1 MTTRKI
7 LATTIAEGRP
17 CILVLGQ
24 ESWTA
29 GGRPDPVLNL
39 FLEHLSRTR
48 SAVPTWRDVLSL
60 PISPED
66 LVWLTERFERN
77 VVDESLEMALDLPW
91 SAVFTS
97 SIDPQTTR
105 RLASRGRQPEPILA
119 ADHHPAV
126 PRSTVRPPVYFLY
139 GRSSDQH
146 ESARTPRSNA
156 EVKRRNAKH
165 VAPLL
170 SRLEDTATVLG
181 VIVIDGYHPERDWLG
196 LDELFGSIPVNQG
209 LKVLWFGIERVPD
222 HELVKELERGGSLFW
237 EARRL
242 GAVVAE
248 MEAHGELLTA
258 PRQFT
263 SGRGIVSLGGDRI
276 LEVPPTLRLRV
287 EASAAI
293 VDDDWMDPP
302 TPLVPNANAEAFQRF
317 HGDPGGPRGL
327 IEGILRG
334 FTIERPF
341 ERKLRDRVDAQ
352 LARRN
357 ELDRVVLLHGQ
368 SGTGKTLA
376 CARLVMS
383 LRRGRMLPVLFAFG
397 HVPPVTDVDDFG
409 LLAEKS
415 GASATVVVCDA
426 NAGPGPYI
434 KLAEGLASRGRRML
448 IVGTSYRLEDA
459 TRLPVDLIEA
469 HSEADDNERTEVV
482 ELVKKNVDGAEVALK
497 VLREEDGAS
506 VFALLY
512 RVLAYGRERLVSGV
526 SGEARSNED
535 VVRLRS
541 RVRLPRVA
549 TQLAQALVTAGLH
562 PGGLLVFEDEVGDV
576 FGRDAP
582 GRLID
587 LVMAVGRLGLFVPLS
602 LVMRTLRAQVADLA
616 FSEIASLFHEIDL
629 FRWKYDDEGSE
640 LLIGPRL
647 QLEAELIAKR
657 RLGGWRAM
665 VQCILDLIENVRP
678 FAVDGGVERDFLF
691 EVLKKMDRRGPRGDE
706 LAGGY
711 LSIAEGLTR
720 LRKTHGLDDVSLILK
735 ESGFRRDYLYVHMN
749 DEVLTGLERDRILN
763 DARAIVD
770 DTIRRIEA
778 GETRSSPRARRDL
791 FVERAALYGYLAVGH
806 ATRGAKPDEVW
817 ADYQAARAASRKA
830 ISLAPN
836 YYPYDVGLW
845 TTADLLSTRTTT
857 RLSAAQEA
865 ELRADL
871 YVLLDRL
878 SVDDVTSDQT
888 EQYLRRR
895 DQVGKLLGDEAL
907 SVEARAAIKNMN
919 PALAAY
925 LEAREIAAP
934 VFVKRGEA
942 PSVHARTSAA
952 KALIVL
958 RKEREITRQDARCLS
973 LQLELEWTSATGER
987 LLRGERRP
995 VPASP
1000 STRDELFS
1008 LVTELKAQNGDVLDF
1023 RLRFLHAVLLWVR
1036 GDVRAAELEWRALGR
1051 ETDLVVR
1058 GRAHRRLFLASEDG
1072 RPRSFR
1078 GRLTRQKPNG
1088 NWVVEVD
1095 SLRGSVDLL
1104 ASDFRGTQFVA
1115 GHAPPEFTIAF
1126 NYLGPIADPL
1136 ERYRGRS

>member
-1 MTTRKI
+1 MTAPEI
-7 LATTIAEGRP
+7 LAATIAEGLP
-17 CILVLGQ
+17 CVLVLGQ
-24 ESWTA
+24 DAWTA
-29 GGRPDPVLNL
+29 GGRPDPVLDL

-48 SAVPTWRDVLSL
+48 PAVTTWRDVLSA
-60 PISPED
+60 PITSED
-66 LVWLTERFERN
+66 LAWLTERFERN

-97 SIDPQTTR
+97 SIDPQPTR

-146 ESARTPRSNA
+146 ESARPPRSNA
-156 EVKRRNAKH
+156 ELKRRNARH

-181 VIVIDGYHPERDWLG
+181 TIVIEGYHPEHDWLG
-196 LDELFGSIPVNQG
+196 LDELFGSISVGQG
-209 LKVLWFGIERVPD
+209 LKVLWFGIERLPE
-222 HELVKELERGGSLFW
+222 HELVKELERGGTLFR

-248 MEAHGELLTA
+248 MEAHGELSAA
-258 PRQFT
+258 PRQFR
-263 SGRGIVSLGGDRI
+263 SGREIISLGGDKI
-276 LEVPPTLRLRV
+276 LDIPPTLRLRV

-302 TPLVPNANAEAFQRF
+302 PPLVPHANAEAFQRF
-317 HGDPGGPRGL
+317 HGDPGGPRAL
-327 IEGILRG
+327 VEGILRG
-334 FTIERPF
+334 FAIERPF
-341 ERKLRDRVDAQ
+341 ERRLRDRVEAQ

-376 CARLVMS
+376 CARLVTS
-383 LRRGRMLPVLFAFG
+383 LRRVRRLPVLFALG
-397 HVPPVTDVDDFG
+397 RVPPATDVDAFA
-409 LLAEKS
+409 LLAEQS
-415 GASATVVVCDA
+415 GAPATLVVCDA
-426 NAGPGPYI
+426 NAGPGPYM
-434 KLAEGLASRGRRML
+434 KLAEGLASRGRRTL

-459 TRLPVDLIEA
+459 TRLPLDLVEA
-469 HSEADDNERTEVV
+469 HAEADDNERAEVV
-482 ELVKKNVDGAEVALK
+482 ELVKKHVPGAEVAVN

-526 SGEARSNED
+526 SGEARADEE
-535 VVRLRS
+535 VVRQRS
-541 RVRLPRVA
+541 RSRPPRIA
-549 TQLAQALVTAGLH
+549 TQLARALVTAGLH
-562 PGGLLVFEDEVGDV
+562 RGDVPIFEGELGDV

-602 LVMRTLRAQVADLA
+602 LVMRTLRAQVSDLA
-616 FSEIASLFHEIDL
+616 FSEIASIFHEIDL
-629 FRWKYDDEGSE
+629 FRWKYDEEGSE

-647 QLEAELIAKR
+647 QLEAELIARR
-657 RLGGWRAM
+657 RLGGWHPK
-665 VQCILDLIENVRP
+665 VQCVLELIENVRP
-678 FAVDGGVERDFLF
+678 SAVDGGAERDFLF
-691 EVLKKMDRRGPRGDE
+691 DVLRKVDRRGPHGDE

-711 LSIAEGLTR
+711 LWIAEGLTQ
-720 LRKTHGLDDVSLILK
+720 LRKAHGLDDASLILK
-735 ESGFRRDYLYVHMN
+735 ESSLRRDYLYVHMN
-749 DEVLTGLERDRILN
+749 DEALSGAERDRILN
-763 DARAIVD
+763 DARAVVD
-770 DTIRRIEA
+770 GAIRSIEA
-778 GETRSSPRARRDL
+778 GEMRSSPRARRDL

-845 TTADLLSTRTTT
+845 TTADLLSKRVAT

-871 YVLLDRL
+871 YVLLDSR

-907 SVEARAAIKNMN
+907 SADARAAIKGKN
-919 PALAAY
+919 PALATY

-934 VFVKRGEA
+934 VFVKRGEELGA
-942 PSVHARTSAA
+942 HARVSAA
-952 KALIVL
+952 HALKVL
-958 RKEREITRQDARCLS
+958 RRDGEVTRQDTRCLS
-973 LQLELEWTSATGER
+973 LQLELEWTAATGER

-995 VPASP
+995 APAAP
-1000 STRDELFS
+1000 ATLDELFR
-1008 LVTELKAQNGDVLDF
+1008 LVTALKAQNDDVLDF
-1023 RLRFLHAVLLWVR
+1023 RLRFLQAVLLWVR
-1036 GDVRAAELEWRALGR
+1036 GDVKAAELEWRALGR
-1051 ETDLVVR
+1051 ATDLEVR
-1058 GRAHRRLFLASEDG
+1058 GRAHRRLFLANDEG
-1072 RPRSFR
+1072 QPRLFR
-1078 GRLTRQKPNG
+1078 GRLTRQKPNQ
-1088 NWVVEVD
+1088 NRVVEVD

-1104 ASDFRGTQFVA
+1104 ATDYRGTQLAA
-1115 GHAPPEFTIAF
+1115 GHAPPAFAIAF
-1126 NYLGPIADPL
+1126 NSLGPIADPL